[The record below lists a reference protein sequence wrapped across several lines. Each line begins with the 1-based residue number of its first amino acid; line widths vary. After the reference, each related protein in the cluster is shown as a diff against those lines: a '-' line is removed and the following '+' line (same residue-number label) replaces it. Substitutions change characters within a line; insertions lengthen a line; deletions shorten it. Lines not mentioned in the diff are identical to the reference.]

1 MSYNQN
7 LGQWKLVFGTFCFL
21 KLSWGLE
28 NDNTLFKETMITF
41 AYTPK
46 PKNDMMTWSYIPNID
61 RGPYVYM

>member
-46 PKNDMMTWSYIPNID
+46 PKKRYDDLELYTKY
-61 RGPYVYM
+61 